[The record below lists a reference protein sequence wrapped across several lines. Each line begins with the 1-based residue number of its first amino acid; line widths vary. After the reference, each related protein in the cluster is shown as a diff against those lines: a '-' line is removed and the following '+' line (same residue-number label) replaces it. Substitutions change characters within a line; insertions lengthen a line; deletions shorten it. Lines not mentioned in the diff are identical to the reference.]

1 MVAVAAP
8 IGGGKSSLVQGLAT
22 ALGEAASLHFDDYE
36 LATRQSPD
44 QLACWIAAGADFNSL
59 QAPGFADALS
69 ALGRGETITDRASG
83 EPIRPTR
90 FIVVEMPL
98 GRAYAETAELID
110 VLVWVDTPL
119 DLALARNLRS
129 STVAALAADADP
141 KGFLHWLDAYLE
153 QYMGQVRLILEVQK
167 SRVAPAADLTLDGT
181 RAQEELIAEASRM
194 VGRFSGRNE
203 APGSPA

>member
-1 MVAVAAP
+1 
-8 IGGGKSSLVQGLAT
+8 
-22 ALGEAASLHFDDYE
+22 
-36 LATRQSPD
+36 
-44 QLACWIAAGADFNSL
+44 
-59 QAPGFADALS
+59 
-69 ALGRGETITDRASG
+69 
-83 EPIRPTR
+83 
-90 FIVVEMPL
+90 MPL